1 MPSRLAAMRTER
13 FLRVLVA
20 VALAGITVVV
30 PAGAGPVL
38 ADRAPLAAA
47 APVAPSD
54 QPCGWRGT
62 APRTYDHVVWVVL
75 ENHSYGDLIGD
86 LGSAADVRAPYLN
99 ALARACGLA
108 TNSRAITHPSLPNY
122 LAMVSG
128 RTGGVDRSCT
138 PAQCPQRRRTVFDQ
152 VRDTGGRWRVFA
164 EAMPRAC
171 RRTDAYPY
179 VVRHNPPTY
188 FPETPGCRRHDL
200 PMGTPESGRLVDV
213 LAEGRLP
220 DLTLVIPDQCHNT
233 HDCDV
238 PAGDQWLAQVVPRVL
253 DGPDYRAG
261 RTALFVTYDEGA
273 GGAAGQSC
281 RRDYDESCHIVT
293 VAVAPSVAPGTRV
306 GARYDLYALLETTE
320 RMLGIRRLLGHAADD
335 RTRSMR
341 PAFGM

>member
-1 MPSRLAAMRTER
+1 MRL
-13 FLRVLVA
+13 LRVVPVLLASV
-20 VALAGITVVV
+20 LAGSTAVV
-30 PAGAGPVL
+30 PASAGPVL
-38 ADRAPLAAA
+38 ADRSPLTAA
-47 APVAPSD
+47 APAAPSG
-54 QPCGWRGT
+54 QPCGWRAT
-62 APRTYDHVVWVVL
+62 APRTYDHVVWIVL
-75 ENHSYGDLIGD
+75 ENHSYGDVVGGPGSPAD
-86 LGSAADVRAPYLN
+86 LQAPFLN
-99 ALARACGLA
+99 ALARECGLA
-108 TNSRAITHPSLPNY
+108 TDFRAITHPSLPNY

-152 VRDTGGRWRVFA
+152 VHDAGGRWRVFA

-179 VVRHNPPTY
+179 VVRHNPATY
-188 FPETPGCRRHDL
+188 FPGTPGCRRNDL
-200 PMGTPESGRLVDV
+200 PMGTPGSGRLVDV
-213 LAEGRLP
+213 LADGRLP

-238 PAGDQWLAQVVPRVL
+238 PAGDQWLAQVVPQVL
-253 DGPDYRAG
+253 DGPDYQAG

-273 GGAAGQSC
+273 GGVAGRSC
-281 RRDYDESCHIVT
+281 RRAYDESCHIVT

-306 GARYDLYALLETTE
+306 GRRYDLYALLETTE
-320 RMLGIRRLLGHAADD
+320 RMLGIRRLLGHAGDD